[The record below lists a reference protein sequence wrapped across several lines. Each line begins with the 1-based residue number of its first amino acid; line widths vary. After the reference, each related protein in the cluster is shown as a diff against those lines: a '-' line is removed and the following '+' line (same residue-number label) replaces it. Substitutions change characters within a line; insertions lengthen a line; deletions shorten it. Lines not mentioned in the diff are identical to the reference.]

1 MENLTEEYGYGN
13 IADTKSHYNDQD
25 MDHST
30 PPEAFI
36 SVDIETAGPTPGQYS
51 LLSIGACTIS
61 LPQQT
66 FYIEL
71 QPTNDSMTPEAFTIH
86 GLSLA
91 ELKQNGVPPKEAMER
106 FEAWLLEVVPEDQS
120 PIFVAFN
127 APFDWS
133 FVNEYFHR
141 HLGHNPFGHAALDIK
156 ALYMGITGSSW
167 QDTTMRNV
175 TNEYLEGRIISHNA
189 LEDALDQAEI
199 FQNLLERTRHQSDS

>member
-1 MENLTEEYGYGN
+1 
-13 IADTKSHYNDQD
+13 
-25 MDHST
+25 MDSPTHQ
-30 PPEAFI
+30 EAYI

-51 LLSIGACTIS
+51 LLSIGACTVS

-71 QPTNDSMTPEAFTIH
+71 QPSNDLMIPEAFSIH

-91 ELKQNGVPPKEAMER
+91 ELKQRGVPPKEAMER
-106 FEAWLLEVVPEDQS
+106 FAAWLLDAVPDDQI

-141 HLGHNPFGHAALDIK
+141 HLGHNPFGHTAVDIK
-156 ALYMGITGSSW
+156 ALYMGITGSFW
-167 QDTTMRNV
+167 QDTTMQNV
-175 TNEYLEGRIISHNA
+175 AAKYLGGREISHNA

-199 FQNLLERTRHQSDS
+199 FQSLLK